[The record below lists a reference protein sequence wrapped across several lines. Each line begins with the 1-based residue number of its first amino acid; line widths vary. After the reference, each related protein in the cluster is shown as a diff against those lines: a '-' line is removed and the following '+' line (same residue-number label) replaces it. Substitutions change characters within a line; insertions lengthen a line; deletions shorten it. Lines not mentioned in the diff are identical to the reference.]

1 MSGLADQLPALIGVV
16 VGGVMSYAAGA
27 LTERSRWRR
36 QQATRWD
43 ERLLQAYSDYGHAVK
58 ECSSYYLRLAAGR
71 NLTDHPAPL
80 ESTNDVLEQAATAER
95 RRSAMV
101 EPLSLLTDAR
111 TAEAIR
117 ALNRSLWHLEWLAR
131 GRKPGDTATW
141 ANAFSDYRAA
151 RADFYQHARRS
162 LQVAEMTDLQ
172 EAPWPPS
179 WRPAREP
186 SDP

>member
-1 MSGLADQLPALIGVV
+1 
-16 VGGVMSYAAGA
+16 MSYAAGA
-27 LTERSRWRR
+27 MAERSRWRR

-58 ECSSYYLRLAAGR
+58 ECANYYLRLAAGR

-80 ESTNDVLEQAATAER
+80 ESTNGALEEAATAER

-101 EPLSLLTDAR
+101 EPMSLLADAG
-111 TAEAIR
+111 TADAVR
-117 ALNRSLWHLEWLAR
+117 ALNRCLWHLEWLAR
-131 GRKPGDTATW
+131 GQMPGDNTTW
-141 ANAFSDYRAA
+141 AEAFSDYRSSRVEFYRQA
-151 RADFYQHARRS
+151 RQS
-162 LQVAEMTDLQ
+162 LGVAEVTSRQ

-179 WRPAREP
+179 WRPVRPP